1 MKELLD
7 KIYSDIIDTKRSG
20 LEVTKI
26 FINKDVYLALIKYCI
41 ANDVTVMSI
50 PISYGVRLF
59 GFDVS
64 VTHNELENGYLLGVN
79 K

>member
-7 KIYSDIIDTKRSG
+7 KIYSDIIDTERSG
-20 LEVTKI
+20 LEVAKI
-26 FINKDVYLALIKYCI
+26 FINKEVYLAMRKYCI
-41 ANDVTVMSI
+41 ANDVTAMSI
-50 PISYGVRLF
+50 PISYGVRLY
-59 GFDVS
+59 GIDVS